1 MAIFDG
7 RIMECSSNNK
17 KSSKAA
23 FPALSSVQRICSTRE
38 YCEHDI
44 HLKLKRFELTE
55 EESDAIILK
64 LKADDFLN
72 EERFALAFV
81 RDKSRLSGW
90 GPRKIAFALKNR
102 RVCEEAISH
111 ALSQIDTDSERHTL
125 VKILET
131 KAKGLKGDEER
142 ESRRAKLIRFALSR
156 GFGYDKILE
165 VVNKIIG

>member
-7 RIMECSSNNK
+7 RIMDSISNNK

-23 FPALSSVQRICSTRE
+23 SPALSSMQRICSTRE

-90 GPRKIAFALKNR
+90 GPRKITYALKNR
-102 RVCEEAISH
+102 RVSEKAISI
-111 ALSQIDTDSERHTL
+111 AVSQLDKESERKNL
-125 VKILET
+125 EKILAT
-131 KAKGLKGDEER
+131 KARSLKKDDAKDV
-142 ESRRAKLIRFALSR
+142 RRAKLIRFALSR
-156 GFGYDKILE
+156 GFGYDKILG